1 MTTSQKSTGD
11 GAAGTADF
19 RIPVLSVIGVGMIG
33 GSLALSLKKRRLVGQ
48 VIGYGRNHDNLE
60 RARELGVIDEIAT
73 SASGAA
79 QGADMV
85 VLATPVCAMGEIMDE
100 IRPVLSAGA
109 VVTDV
114 GSVKQGVV
122 DEARARLGASLRRFV
137 PAHPVAGKEKSG
149 VDAATS
155 DLYEQHRVALVP
167 LEESDADAVE
177 RVESMWR
184 QVGADIV
191 RMGVAEHDRVL
202 AMTSHLPHLL
212 AYAMVHFFAAG
223 EDREKCYEMVAGGFY
238 DFTRIA
244 SSDPVMWRDICHMN
258 RGAILDHIRGYRDQ
272 LSRVEAMLDDDNS
285 QELETLFSAAREA
298 RAVVA
303 ERRRIRP
310 SGEQAT
316 PKRWVRQLVN
326 R

>member
-1 MTTSQKSTGD
+1 MTTSRTDKENDTG
-11 GAAGTADF
+11 GTTDF
-19 RIPVLSVIGVGMIG
+19 RIPVLSIIGVGMIG
-33 GSLALSLKKRRLVGQ
+33 GSLALSLKKRRLVDQ
-48 VIGYGRNHDNLE
+48 VIGYGRNHNHLE
-60 RARELGVIDEIAT
+60 RARELGVIDAIAT

-79 QGADMV
+79 ERADMV
-85 VLATPVCAMGEIMDE
+85 VLATPVCAMGGIMDE
-100 IRPVLSAGA
+100 IRPVLRTDT

-122 DEARARLGASLRRFV
+122 DQARARLGDSLRRFV
-137 PAHPVAGKEKSG
+137 PAHPVAGKENSG
-149 VDAATS
+149 VDAATP

-167 LEESDADAVE
+167 LEESDVDAVE
-177 RVESMWR
+177 RVGRMWR
-184 QVGADIV
+184 AVGADIV

-212 AYAMVHFFAAG
+212 AYAMVHYFAVG

-258 RGAILDHIRGYRDQ
+258 REAILDHIRGYRDQ
-272 LSRVEAMLDDDNS
+272 LARIEAMVVDDKTE
-285 QELETLFSAAREA
+285 ELEALFVDAREA
-298 RAVVA
+298 RAMVA
-303 ERRRIRP
+303 ERRRILP
-310 SGEQAT
+310 SVEQS
-316 PKRWVRQLVN
+316 PPRRWVRQQVI

>member
-1 MTTSQKSTGD
+1 M
-11 GAAGTADF
+11 F
-19 RIPVLSVIGVGMIG
+19 RTMVIAGVGLIG
-33 GSLALSLKKRRLVGQ
+33 GSLALAARERGLVER
-48 VIGYGRNHDNLE
+48 VVGYGRNETTLRRGKRIGILDRYFLHAGDFPEDTDFL
-60 RARELGVIDEIAT
+60 
-73 SASGAA
+73 
-79 QGADMV
+79 

-167 LEESDADAVE
+167 LEESDADAVG

-212 AYAMVHFFAAG
+212 AYAMVHYFAAG

-258 RGAILDHIRGYRDQ
+258 RSAILDHIRGYRDQ
-272 LSRVEAMLDDDNS
+272 LSRVEAMVDDDNY
-285 QELETLFSAAREA
+285 QELEALFSAAREA

>member
-1 MTTSQKSTGD
+1 MTTSVDITGGD
-11 GAAGTADF
+11 AGGATDF
-19 RIPVLSVIGVGMIG
+19 HIPVLSIIGVGMIG
-33 GSLALSLKKRRLVGQ
+33 GSLSLSLKKRRLVGR
-48 VIGYGRNHDNLE
+48 VIGYGRNRRNLE
-60 RARELGVIDEIAT
+60 RARELGVIDEIAA

-79 QGADMV
+79 EGADMV
-85 VLATPVCAMGEIMDE
+85 VLATPVCAMGVIMDE
-100 IRPVLSAGA
+100 IRPVLRADA

-122 DEARARLGASLRRFV
+122 DEARARLGGSLRRFV

-149 VDAATS
+149 VDAATP

-167 LEESDADAVE
+167 LAESDADAVE
-177 RVESMWR
+177 RVERMWR
-184 QVGADIV
+184 AVGADIV

-258 RGAILDHIRGYRDQ
+258 REAILDHIRGYRDQ
-272 LSRVEAMLDDDNS
+272 LSRIEGMVEDDNY

-298 RAVVA
+298 RAVVT
-303 ERRRIRP
+303 ERRRVRP
-310 SGEQAT
+310 SGEQASRA
-316 PKRWVRQLVN
+316 RWVRQLVN